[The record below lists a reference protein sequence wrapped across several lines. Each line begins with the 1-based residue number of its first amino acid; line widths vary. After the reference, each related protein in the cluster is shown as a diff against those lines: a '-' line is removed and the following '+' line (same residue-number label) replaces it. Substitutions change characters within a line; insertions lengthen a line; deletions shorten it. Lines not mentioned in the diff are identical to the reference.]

1 MARQGPEK
9 KIEAR
14 MHASTH
20 TAAELSDGSTKDQ
33 GRSFGQSAK
42 KRQLSTKKC
51 ASQSLAGCTMY
62 SFRLVSAR
70 KKAPVRVLDTAVN
83 DDWVGEKH
91 RDKILTIRRSAPRP
105 FAPRRLSARY
115 RGASGIANFSNRSA
129 PHGMPQR
136 SFTLQGKMVGTN
148 RRRDVSHISRNALR
162 SGRSS

>member
-14 MHASTH
+14 MRASTH
-20 TAAELSDGSTKDQ
+20 TAAELSDGSAKDQ

-42 KRQLSTKKC
+42 KRHRSTKKC
-51 ASQSLAGCTMY
+51 ARHSLAGWTIY
-62 SFRLVSAR
+62 SFRFVTAC

-83 DDWVGEKH
+83 DGWVAGKH
-91 RDKILTIRRSAPRP
+91 RDEILTVRRSASRP
-105 FAPRRLSARY
+105 LAPRRFSARY
-115 RGASGIANFSNRSA
+115 RDASGIANFSNRSA